1 MEKNCI
7 EIIVTNGMIWVNG
20 THIKVLLTHANL
32 LVLTR
37 KYNSYHRKHKYQ
49 LVREQEKQTTD
60 CFCMKV

>member
-1 MEKNCI
+1 MEKNGI

-32 LVLTR
+32 PVLTR

>member
-1 MEKNCI
+1 
-7 EIIVTNGMIWVNG
+7 MIWVNG

-32 LVLTR
+32 PVLTR